1 MLRNYLKIAFR
12 NIWKNKVFSAI
23 NIVGL
28 SIGMAA
34 CIVIMLFVSYER
46 SFDKMHSKNIYRLDE
61 VQKFKGM
68 AAPQSVALSMFPMGP
83 SLKNDY
89 PEIKDFCRINYLE
102 KRVVQYGNTKAEL
115 PLVYLA
121 DASFFKMFDYKLISG
136 ERENVLTEP
145 NTTVLTQKTAA
156 RLFGKQDPIG
166 KLITHYGNDT
176 LSLKVTGIME
186 DVPANSHQQFDA
198 LFSFSTIIKPS
209 FIENWG
215 NNWLVTYLELSR
227 DADIAELEKKFPAF
241 LQKYMKGD
249 NWKEY
254 ELFLQPLAE
263 VHSNS
268 TNITHD
274 YINFK
279 KFDGSYTYIFSVIG
293 IIVLIIACVN
303 FMNLSTARSMGR
315 AKEVGIR
322 KAIGAQRFQLGA
334 QFIGESVLLSLLAL
348 ILAVVFVKLSLPYV
362 SQFSQRVIDFS
373 VFKNPVLLL
382 QVFVGALL
390 IGIFSGLYP
399 AAFLSAFEPISVL
412 KGTLRIGKS
421 NLRSTLVIA
430 QFSSAVFLIIA
441 TGFALKQLQFMQDKD
456 PGFVRDQIVII
467 PLDRKSAS
475 KYEALK
481 KDMLSGTFVESVT
494 ASGQRLGNNFHQTG
508 VEFHGEGPAKEI
520 ASSQVIV
527 DPDYLTLYQIK
538 LVAGRNFTDSPSEN
552 ARTYII
558 NESLA
563 KELLKDQPTQTVQS
577 LIGKSFG
584 FGGMDSL
591 GTIVGVSKDFN
602 FNSLHHKVETLCLFN
617 QKDWGYNEISVRIKG
632 KDSKQAIAALQDSWN
647 RHVPGET
654 FTYSFLDQHFAEL
667 YRSDSQVS
675 EIVGVL
681 AALAI
686 LVSCLGLFGLASYS
700 AERRIKEIGV
710 RKVMGASVA
719 GIVALLS
726 SDFIR
731 LVVVSILIASPLAWW
746 AVNSWLQDFAY
757 RIEIQWWVFVAAG
770 LLAVGIALLTISF
783 QSIKAALVNP
793 VKSLRFE

>member
-68 AAPQSVALSMFPMGP
+68 AAPQNVALSMFPMGP
-83 SLKNDY
+83 TLKNDY

-102 KRVVQYGNTKAEL
+102 KRIVQYADTKAEL
-115 PLVYLA
+115 PQVYLA
-121 DASFFKMFDYKLISG
+121 DASFFQMFGYKLISG
-136 ERENVLTEP
+136 DRGNVLREP

-166 KLITHYGNDT
+166 KLIAHYGNDT
-176 LSLKVTGIME
+176 ISLKVTGVME
-186 DVPANSHQQFDA
+186 DVPVNSHQQFDA
-198 LFSFSTIIKPS
+198 IFSFSTIIKPN

-215 NNWLVTYLELSR
+215 GNWLVTYLELSR

-241 LQKYMKGD
+241 LRKYMKGD
-249 NWKEY
+249 SWKEY

-315 AKEVGIR
+315 AKEVGVR

-348 ILAVVFVKLSLPYV
+348 VLAVVFVKLCLPYV

-382 QVFVGALL
+382 QVFAGALL

-399 AAFLSAFEPISVL
+399 AVFLSAFEPISVL

-441 TGFALKQLQFMQDKD
+441 TGFALKQLRFMQDKD
-456 PGFVRDQIVII
+456 PGFVRDQIIII
-467 PLDRKSAS
+467 PLDSKSAS

-481 KDMLSGTFVESVT
+481 KDMLSGVFVESVT

-563 KELLKDQPTQTVQS
+563 KELLKGQPTQTVQS

-584 FGGMDSL
+584 FSGMDSL

-632 KDSKQAIAALQDSWN
+632 KDSKQAIAALQDSWK
-647 RHVPGET
+647 RHIPGKT
-654 FTYSFLDQHFAEL
+654 FTYSFLDEHFAEL

-710 RKVMGASVA
+710 RKVMGASVT

-731 LVVVSILIASPLAWW
+731 LVIVSILIASPLAWW

-757 RIEIQWWVFVAAG
+757 RIEIQWWVFAAAG
-770 LLAVGIALLTISF
+770 FLAVGIALLTVSF

-793 VKSLRFE
+793 VKSLRSE